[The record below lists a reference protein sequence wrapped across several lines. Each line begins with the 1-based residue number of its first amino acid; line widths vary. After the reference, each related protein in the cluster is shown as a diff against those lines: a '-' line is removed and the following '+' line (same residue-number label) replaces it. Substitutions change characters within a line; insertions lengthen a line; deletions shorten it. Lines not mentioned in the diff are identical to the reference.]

1 MSYLM
6 FYAAMTD
13 HKITEEERE
22 LITDNFDADVVKA
35 SEKEIS
41 NDNDAQ
47 RLDKISNYVQSN
59 DLSQSDIDSL
69 LEQMKEMY
77 SADGKFDS
85 VEKGTLMILSKIL
98 KA

>member
-1 MSYLM
+1 M

-22 LITDNFDADVVKA
+22 HITDNFDADVVKA

-41 NDNDAQ
+41 NDNYAQ
-47 RLDKISNYVQSN
+47 RLDKISNYVQST

-85 VEKGTLMILSKIL
+85 VEKGTLMILSQIL

>member
-1 MSYLM
+1 M

-22 LITDNFDADVVKA
+22 HITDNFDADVVKA

-41 NDNDAQ
+41 NDNYAQ
-47 RLDKISNYVQSN
+47 RLDKISNYVQST

>member
-1 MSYLM
+1 M

-22 LITDNFDADVVKA
+22 HITDNFDADVVKA

-41 NDNDAQ
+41 NDNDAE

-69 LEQMKEMY
+69 LEQTKEMY
-77 SADGKFDS
+77 RADGKFDS

>member
-1 MSYLM
+1 M
-6 FYAAMTD
+6 FYVAMTD

-22 LITDNFDADVVKA
+22 LFTDNFDADVVKA

-41 NDNDAQ
+41 NYNDAE

-85 VEKGTLMILSKIL
+85 VEKGTLMILSQIL